1 MLYGLPITPINRPT
15 YILYIII
22 IISACTYI
30 RIIELHTRIC
40 ITYGLVFSLKMECE
54 KLASEKIEIQ
64 RHYVM
69 VSERE
74 GPGQLI
80 M

>member
-1 MLYGLPITPINRPT
+1 MIIVHYIIARINRVAYAQTQHSARAHT
-15 YILYIII
+15 Y
-22 IISACTYI
+22 
-30 RIIELHTRIC
+30 TRIC